1 LKHFLVVFAGK
12 QIETVDAKSLNIGAI
27 TGDDCGDTFHCVVPF
42 TILDMDLTLFGE
54 YRGEVGI
61 EHSNLGEGGQTF
73 IIALGLLEN
82 FCASEQGLKVLLVA
96 AVVFV

>member
-1 LKHFLVVFAGK
+1 
-12 QIETVDAKSLNIGAI
+12 
-27 TGDDCGDTFHCVVPF
+27 
-42 TILDMDLTLFGE
+42 MDLTLFGE